1 MVRIKKEW
9 IKLEFLKFHAC
20 VWPFRC
26 YGCSYGCFLP
36 FSSIFSFRYF
46 ALTNS
51 PLCPVLCY
59 FCLKKNEKL
68 LYFCVFYKRKRSVV
82 LTGRINCTFD
92 VELVWKSLAF
102 DSFFIRILFKY
113 VLLLPLWIYYADKTR
128 IKFDIILICPKLSWY
143 ALCGH
148 PYDKLQ
154 DLSWFSSRQLLKRK
168 SSLVIFQITSFLV
181 AITV

>member
-1 MVRIKKEW
+1 MRSRKVHVNWWAYYFNLGKMVRIKKEW
-9 IKLEFLKFHAC
+9 IKLEILKFHAC

-26 YGCSYGCFLP
+26 YGFSYGCFLP

-82 LTGRINCTFD
+82 LTGRIFKLHFWCWT
-92 VELVWKSLAF
+92 SLK
-102 DSFFIRILFKY
+102 ITRLR
-113 VLLLPLWIYYADKTR
+113 LLLYKN
-128 IKFDIILICPKLSWY
+128 LI
-143 ALCGH
+143 
-148 PYDKLQ
+148 
-154 DLSWFSSRQLLKRK
+154 
-168 SSLVIFQITSFLV
+168 
-181 AITV
+181 